1 LRSEGPVLDNGRGR
15 DSPVLGWIGR
25 IAGPAA
31 AVAVYFVLP
40 DLAVDPAG
48 LSAAGRAT
56 AAVGVLMA
64 ILWMT
69 EAMPLP
75 ATALIPL
82 ALFPLLGIMPFAQ
95 TAATYAHEFIFLF
108 IGGFTIGLAMERWAL
123 HRRIALLVLRTVGAS
138 PARIAGGFMLAAA
151 LISMWISNT
160 ATTIMMLPV
169 GISII
174 RLYQERLGAGR
185 LSDGSDG
192 VREFRNFSAALML
205 GIAYAASIGGIGTI
219 IGTLPNMFLVGFL
232 QTTYGITVGF
242 GRWMLVGIPLVAVFL
257 PLAWLALTRFAFPVG
272 ARHVEGIREVIRD
285 ETAALGPMSRGERV
299 VLAVFLA
306 TVAAWILREPLTHWP
321 WLVGLFPGLV
331 RLTDAGIAVIAA
343 LFLFAIPI
351 DWRRGVFA
359 MNWETAVR
367 LPWGVLILFG
377 GGLSLAAAVPATGVD
392 AWIGRQVAGLAALPF
407 TFLVAAVVVTVLAL
421 TELTSNTATA
431 ATFLPILGGVAVGIG
446 MNPVMLVIPA
456 GIAASYAFML
466 PVATPPNA
474 VVFGSGYV
482 SIGQMVRAGVYLN
495 LIGAMLITALAH
507 TVILWVMTG

>member
-1 LRSEGPVLDNGRGR
+1 MTSNGPALDNGRGR

-25 IAGPAA
+25 IAGPVA
-31 AVAVYFVLP
+31 AVAVYFLLP
-40 DLAVDPAG
+40 DQTVDPGG
-48 LSAAGRAT
+48 LTAAGRAT

-82 ALFPLLGIMPFAQ
+82 ALFPLFEIMPFAQ

-123 HRRIALLVLRTVGAS
+123 HRRIALFVLRTVGAS
-138 PARIAGGFMLAAA
+138 PTRTVGGFMLAAS

-160 ATTIMMLPV
+160 ATTIMMLPI

-174 RLYQERLGAGR
+174 RLYEERLGADR
-185 LSDGSDG
+185 LSDGG
-192 VREFRNFSAALML
+192 REFRNFSAALML
-205 GIAYAASIGGIGTI
+205 GIAYAASIGGLGTI

-242 GRWMLVGIPLVAVFL
+242 GQWMLVGVPLVVVFL
-257 PLAWLALTRFAFPVG
+257 PVAWLVLTRFAFPVG
-272 ARHVEGIREVIRD
+272 ARDVQGIREVIRD

-321 WLVGLFPGLV
+321 WLVGVFPGVV
-331 RLTDAGIAVIAA
+331 RLTDAGIAMIAA
-343 LFLFAIPI
+343 LLLFAIPI
-351 DWRRGVFA
+351 DWKRGVFA

-407 TFLVAAVVVTVLAL
+407 PILVAAVVVTVLAL

-446 MNPVMLVIPA
+446 MNPVLLVIPA
-456 GIAASYAFML
+456 GIAASCAFML

-482 SIGQMVRAGVYLN
+482 AIGQMVRGGVYLN

-507 TVILWVMTG
+507 TVIIWVMTG